1 MQFIWKAN
9 DWQFIFKWVGAQQ
22 LIGVRIVLV
31 TKVHYF
37 STSVN
42 EQSWLVVSN
51 RNSIYSVSFVKEIWI
66 KILFKIA
73 LYQQ

>member
-1 MQFIWKAN
+1 MQFTSKAN
-9 DWQFIFKWVGAQQ
+9 DWQFVFKWVGAQQ

-66 KILFKIA
+66 KISFKIA